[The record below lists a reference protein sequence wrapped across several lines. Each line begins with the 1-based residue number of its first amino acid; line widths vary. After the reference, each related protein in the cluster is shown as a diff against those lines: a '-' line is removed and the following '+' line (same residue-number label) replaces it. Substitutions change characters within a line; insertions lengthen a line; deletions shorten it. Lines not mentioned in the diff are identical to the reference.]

1 MELLRERLFQ
11 ERREQ
16 IPRTLKHP
24 VVQFGFALEI
34 PANGDGLQLRWR
46 DAVGREPA
54 GATVRGQRAEISWS
68 GGSPPRDVDYVLGY
82 PGHREIAW
90 ITTNPQ
96 GGLVLEA
103 AKDVSCRYWVAVER
117 ASADEAG
124 LSRTQGASRFDWRLL
139 HGAHLPTSCVR
150 DDNWLGG
157 RGQRLDL
164 PVGVREGGTATCSL
178 ALVDRITGW
187 AIVSEV
193 SQEADSA
200 MIGNAGTGNP
210 GNGR

>member
-1 MELLRERLFQ
+1 M
-11 ERREQ
+11 
-16 IPRTLKHP
+16 
-24 VVQFGFALEI
+24 
-34 PANGDGLQLRWR
+34 
-46 DAVGREPA
+46 
-54 GATVRGQRAEISWS
+54 
-68 GGSPPRDVDYVLGY
+68 
-82 PGHREIAW
+82 
-90 ITTNPQ
+90 
-96 GGLVLEA
+96 LEA

-124 LSRTQGASRFDWRLL
+124 LPRTQGATRFDWRLL

-150 DDNWLGG
+150 DDNWPGG

-200 MIGNAGTGNP
+200 MIENAGTGNP